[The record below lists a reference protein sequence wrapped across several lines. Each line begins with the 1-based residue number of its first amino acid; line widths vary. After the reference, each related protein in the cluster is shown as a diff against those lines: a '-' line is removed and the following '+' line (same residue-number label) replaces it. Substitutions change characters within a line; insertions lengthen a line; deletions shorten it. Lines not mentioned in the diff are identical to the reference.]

1 MGDKAFLE
9 EMRILMKLVEDALQ
23 VVGVEET
30 DEEERKAIEER
41 VWKVVKKFRG
51 RYIPYAYLPPS

>member
-23 VVGVEET
+23 VVGVEEV

-41 VWKVVKKFRG
+41 VWKAVKKLRE
-51 RYIPYAYLPPS
+51 RYIYLPPS